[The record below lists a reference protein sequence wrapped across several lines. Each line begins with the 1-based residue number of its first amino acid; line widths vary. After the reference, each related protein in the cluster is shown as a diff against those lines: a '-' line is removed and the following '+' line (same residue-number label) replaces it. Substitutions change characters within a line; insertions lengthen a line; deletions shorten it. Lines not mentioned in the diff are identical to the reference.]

1 MKDLDDGFTRIA
13 NEVLEDLA
21 KCKEINVRGRV
32 ILAVIR
38 NTWGWKG
45 NPKERKLSAS
55 YLSVATGAGIS
66 SVHEAVSE
74 LVEKGILLRAKNGRV
89 SAMTGFNKY
98 WPVVRNPGYSGS
110 PDTPE
115 VRISTTPEVQTNY
128 SGGPDTKK
136 EKKEIKEKK
145 VYMPG
150 RGEFKNVLLTEEE
163 FSKLETR
170 FGKEWCEHKIE
181 SLSSYMESKGKKYK
195 SHYATLLN
203 WDRMENKKGEDY
215 GKQRDRDRIVAEV
228 FGDE

>member
-55 YLSVATGAGIS
+55 YLSVATGADVS
-66 SVHEAVSE
+66 AVHKAVSE
-74 LVEKGILLRAKNGRV
+74 LVKKGIISRPKTRCIPAV
-89 SAMTGFNKY
+89 TGFNKY
-98 WPVVRNPGYSGS
+98 WPTTLQTEIS
-110 PDTPE
+110 PNGETLQVE
-115 VRISTTPEVQTNY
+115 TRSSLQVASNY
-128 SGGPDTKK
+128 SPSGETKK

-150 RGEFKNVLLTEEE
+150 RGEFKNVLLTEDE
-163 FSKLETR
+163 FVKLKVL
-170 FGKEWCEHKIE
+170 FGAEWCNHKIE